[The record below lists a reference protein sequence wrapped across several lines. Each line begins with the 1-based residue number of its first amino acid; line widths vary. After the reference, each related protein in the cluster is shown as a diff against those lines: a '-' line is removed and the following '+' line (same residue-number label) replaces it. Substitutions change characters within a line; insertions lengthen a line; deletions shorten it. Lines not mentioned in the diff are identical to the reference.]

1 MLCFGY
7 KRRKMIAQTE
17 TDFADELFF
26 CFLAL
31 KEKERERVVSV
42 ARRRKWSEVEEFL
55 SVIGS

>member
-26 CFLAL
+26 CFLVL
-31 KEKERERVVSV
+31 KERERERERERVFSVV
-42 ARRRKWSEVEEFL
+42 RRKN
-55 SVIGS
+55 